1 MVSAMSRA
9 GESGK
14 STIVK
19 QMRILHINGFN
30 EKERKEKIADIKRNI
45 RDSMLVILRAMDEIV
60 PPVNLDKP
68 ENLRWKKYLQEVT
81 DNVDYD
87 YPQEFFDHVQA
98 LWADK
103 GVQTCFERSNEYQ
116 LIDCAK
122 YFLEKV
128 ADIRQPDYTPS
139 EQDILRCRVMTTGI
153 FETKFEVDKVRF
165 HMFDVGGQRDERR
178 KWIQCFNDVT
188 AIIFVCASS
197 SFNMVLWEDATQNRL
212 KESLSLF
219 KNIWNNRWL
228 KTISVILFLNKQDL
242 LAEKI
247 KTGRHKLETY
257 FPDFANYQIPSD
269 AQYDSTDDPNVVRAK
284 YFIRGEFLRISTA
297 AGDGR
302 HHCYPHFTCAVD
314 TENIR
319 RVFNDCRD
327 IIQRIHL
334 RQYELL

>member
-1 MVSAMSRA
+1 MD
-9 GESGK
+9 
-14 STIVK
+14 
-19 QMRILHINGFN
+19 
-30 EKERKEKIADIKRNI
+30 KID
-45 RDSMLVILRAMDEIV
+45 
-60 PPVNLDKP
+60 PPVRLDNPVNESSKQ
-68 ENLRWKKYLQEVT
+68 YLINET
-81 DNVDYD
+81 TSIDFDF
-87 YPQEFFDHVQA
+87 PQVFYDHVVKCWQ
-98 LWADK
+98 DR

-122 YFLEKV
+122 YFLDKI
-128 ADIRQPDYTPS
+128 AIIRQNDYNPS

-197 SFNMVLWEDATQNRL
+197 SYNLVLWEDATQNRL
-212 KESLSLF
+212 KESLALF

-228 KTISVILFLNKQDL
+228 KNISVILFLNKQDM

-247 KTGRHKLETY
+247 KTGRHHLETF
-257 FPDFANYQIPSD
+257 FPDFANYHLPVD
-269 AQYDSTDDPNVVRAK
+269 AVYDTADDPKVVKAK
-284 YFIRGEFLRISTA
+284 YFIRGEFLKISTS
-297 AGDGR
+297 GVNTQ

-334 RQYELL
+334 AQYELL